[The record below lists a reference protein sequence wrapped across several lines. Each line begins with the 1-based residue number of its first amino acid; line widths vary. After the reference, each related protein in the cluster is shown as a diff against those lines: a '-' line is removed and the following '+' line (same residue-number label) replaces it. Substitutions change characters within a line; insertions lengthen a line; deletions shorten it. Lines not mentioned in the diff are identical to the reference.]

1 MSYSSHL
8 IQGHR
13 WSVNCWLNEPQVCEQ
28 AQPTSAKLL
37 SFPTAISG
45 SRAGPDRPA
54 EPAGSR
60 CCVSQALKLSK
71 DFNLHTARVLQP
83 CGDHRQLTGEITQ
96 LPASHMLQGLNPAV
110 DCTAH
115 TLRCFSMVGMG
126 RLWPTS
132 PRAAHHLFLYNSQAK
147 NCYDRWTFFISLMTG
162 NAIFEPKQAKCYPI
176 RRIAFFSWM
185 HLYYKVLD
193 IRIISYYEFH
203 E

>member
-1 MSYSSHL
+1 MNLRSVSKPSQHL
-8 IQGHR
+8 QSCLASLQPSVGH
-13 WSVNCWLNEPQVCEQ
+13 EQ
-28 AQPTSAKLL
+28 ALTGQQSLL
-37 SFPTAISG
+37 DQGA
-45 SRAGPDRPA
+45 
-54 EPAGSR
+54 
-60 CCVSQALKLSK
+60 VLLQALKLSK

-132 PRAAHHLFLYNSQAK
+132 PRAAHHLFLYNSRAK
-147 NCYDRWTFFISLMTG
+147 NCYDRWTFFISLMIG

-176 RRIAFFSWM
+176 RRIVFFSWM